1 MENPLQGRC
10 ITVTGA
16 GGFLGPAAVEVLAR
30 KGARVQAVI
39 GPPHEAART
48 PPGAAYVAQ
57 VDICDSTAM
66 GKLVAG
72 ADAVVHLAGPASV
85 GASFQEPSKYVRVHG
100 EGTAALLQACRAE
113 GVRKLVYVSSAEVYG
128 RPLRSPVAEDHPLS
142 ARSPYAAAKIGAE
155 KLIESYVHG
164 FDLRAVIL
172 RPFSIYGPAAAPE
185 SLIPTIIGMAR
196 RGLPVLLRDLRPVR
210 DYCFVTDVAEAIADA
225 CSLESRE
232 LEIFNIGTMRGTSVE
247 RVAAL
252 ILDALGMTCPVGE
265 IGERDRP
272 GTSEIH
278 DLIADNRRARE
289 ILGWQPEI
297 ALEEGLRL
305 TVAGVE
311 R

>member
-1 MENPLQGRC
+1 MKNPLHGRC

-16 GGFLGPAAVEVLAR
+16 GGFLGPAAVDALAR

-39 GPPHEAART
+39 GPPNEAARI
-48 PPGAAYVAQ
+48 PPGAAYVAHA
-57 VDICDSTAM
+57 DICDSTAM
-66 GKLVAG
+66 RKLVAG

-85 GASFQEPSKYVRVHG
+85 GASFQDPSKYVRVHG

-113 GVRKLVYVSSAEVYG
+113 GVRKVVYVSSAEVYG
-128 RPLRSPVAEDHPLS
+128 RPVHSPVGEDHRLS

-155 KLIESYVHG
+155 RLIESYVHA

-172 RPFSIYGPAAAPE
+172 RPFSIYGPAASPE

-196 RGLPVLLRDLRPVR
+196 RGLPVVLRDLRPIR
-210 DYCFVTDVAEAIADA
+210 DYCFVTDVAEAIASA

-247 RVAAL
+247 RVAGIILELLAL
-252 ILDALGMTCPVGE
+252 TCPIRE

-272 GTSEIH
+272 GKSEIH
-278 DLIADNRRARE
+278 ELIADNRRARE
-289 ILGWQPEI
+289 ILRWQPAI

-305 TVAGVE
+305 TVAGVDQ
-311 R
+311 